1 MRRSLRIVL
10 AATVALTGCNALLD
24 VKDIYFDPNADGGS
38 GAPDGSSTDAA
49 TNVEG
54 STGEAGADTS
64 TCVADL
70 STDPKNCGR
79 CGHDCVGGAC
89 AAGKCAP
96 VPLGTVS
103 NAPLEDMVVTDS
115 FVFVSTRVTLV
126 SQRGGV
132 WRLGKSG
139 GTPEPYVTL
148 GDVRALAVLAD
159 KLYFVV
165 NDNPAGTAGQFGGLY
180 SCPIVGAAPCTPTLI
195 AAATSSRAITVDQ
208 NKVYYGDDV
217 AGRGLMVY
225 TPPTVPPVV
234 FRADYGGESNYY
246 VDGNH
251 AFYSFTFSP
260 PSPPNRAIVLEALA
274 DGGAD
279 EKYSYASATAD
290 DGRMVGT
297 PAAIYF
303 SAYDFSGTTSGVMR
317 RIPRAGGSP
326 CDYGGNANKRPYGIH
341 VDGTRIYWTNLGD
354 GADEPFL
361 NGSVVSCE
369 QNGCCTTPDVMWT
382 GNGEPTAIAGDAN
395 AVYFANHTDGA
406 IWKVAKP

>member
-38 GAPDGSSTDAA
+38 GGTDGSTDAP

-54 STGEAGADTS
+54 STGEAGTDTS

-70 STDPKNCGR
+70 MTDPKNCGR

-89 AAGKCAP
+89 NAGKCAA
-96 VPLGTVS
+96 VELGAIG
-103 NAPLEDMVVTDS
+103 NAPLEDMVVTDQ

-126 SQRGGV
+126 TQNGGV

-139 GTPEPYVTL
+139 GTPEAYVTL

-180 SCPIVGAAPCTPTLI
+180 SCPIVGAAPCVPTLI
-195 AAATSSRAITVDQ
+195 AAATSSRALTVDQ
-208 NKVYYGDDV
+208 NKIYYGDDGT
-217 AGRGLMVY
+217 GRGLMVY

-234 FRADYGGESNYY
+234 FRADFGFAGNYY
-246 VDGNH
+246 VDGTH
-251 AFYSFTFSP
+251 AFYSVTISP
-260 PSPPNRAIVLEALA
+260 SSPPNRATVFEAFT
-274 DGGAD
+274 DGGVD
-279 EKYSYASATAD
+279 EKYTYASNTAD
-290 DGRMVGT
+290 DGRLVGT
-297 PAAIYF
+297 PATLFF
-303 SAYDFSGTTSGVMR
+303 SAYDFSGTTSGIVR
-317 RIPRAGGSP
+317 RVPRSGGLA

-341 VDGTRIYWTNLGD
+341 TDSARIYWTNLGD
-354 GADEPFL
+354 GADEPFM
-361 NGSVVSCE
+361 NGSVATCE
-369 QNGCCTTPDVMWT
+369 LSTCCATPDVMWT
-382 GNGEPTAIAGDAN
+382 GNGQPTAIAGDAN
-395 AVYFANHTDGA
+395 AVYFGNRTDGA
-406 IWKVAKP
+406 IWKIAKP